1 MASNDNEILLQCCKC
16 QRQLDMEGKTL
27 TCLHS
32 LCETCVNQ
40 EIQRQTSGNG
50 QCPLCDEI
58 VQFDQMTLSPILVG
72 YLECRQMESTEGKCD
87 LCLEDGIES
96 IATNWC
102 KNCQNS
108 SAPNAT
114 MSTRNSSKNNTIPS
128 N

>member
-1 MASNDNEILLQCCKC
+1 MASNDNEILLQCCRC

-32 LCETCVNQ
+32 LCETCVNK
-40 EIQRQTSGNG
+40 EIRRQTNGKG

-58 VQFDQMTLSPILVG
+58 VQFDQLNLSPILVS
-72 YLECRQMESTEGKCD
+72 YLKCRQIESTDWKWD

-102 KNCQNS
+102 KNFPGFS
-108 SAPNAT
+108 PLGVKT
-114 MSTRNSSKNNTIPS
+114 
-128 N
+128 